1 MSEKEETLHQHSR
14 KELKAKS
21 AKKNYMYNVLYQVLL
36 LIVPLI
42 TTPYISRVL
51 GPEGVGQ
58 YSYAYSLIT
67 YFTLFAA
74 LGFGYYAQ
82 REIAANREDAYTR
95 SKLFW
100 EITLCRLLPTALC
113 LGVNFILC
121 FTRVYGDE
129 SVLMLVMTCSI
140 AAVAIDASFY
150 FQGMEDFG
158 KIVLRNVIVKILT
171 VAMIFVFVDSADD
184 VWLYALINL
193 GMTIVGNLTLWVGLP
208 GYLVHVKIKD
218 IHPLRH
224 LPGTLRLFIPTIVMS
239 IYGTLDKTLIGVIT
253 QSDLENSY
261 YEQADKIV
269 RVALTVVTCL
279 GTVMIPRNTSEF
291 RKGNIDKLRSNVYL
305 ASKFVCFLGTAL
317 AFGISAATFSFNG
330 WFFGEGYEPVNKI
343 MAMMSFLCLAIGMS
357 NVIGL
362 HYLIPTG
369 RDKIFTLS
377 VTAGAIIN
385 TVCNIPLIIFFGAFG
400 AAIATIIA
408 ECTVTGVQ
416 LFCVRKELKVSKI
429 LLGGI
434 KNIIA
439 GGAMFAAILPM
450 SLKFPSNVGYT
461 LLIVIAGAAIYFLA
475 LFILRDRFFIDN
487 TKAVF
492 GKIKEFLAGRKAAKS
507 VPASAVSSEIST
519 GKTELAVTE
528 FSAPIHSASSAD
540 VPAPQAIK
548 TRTSIR
554 SSGKYARPSYR
565 GNYSRQR
572 YMGNFSRRL

>member
-1 MSEKEETLHQHSR
+1 MSEIQVHSR

-21 AKKNYMYNVLYQVLL
+21 AKKNYVYNVLYQVLL

-58 YSYAYSLIT
+58 YSYTYSLIT
-67 YFTLFAA
+67 YFTLAAA

-82 REIAANREDAYTR
+82 REIASHRDDAYAR

-100 EITLCRLLPTALC
+100 ETILCRLLPTSIC
-113 LGVNFILC
+113 LVVNLTLC
-121 FTRVYGDE
+121 FTRVYGDD
-129 SVLMLVMTCSI
+129 STLMLVMTCSI
-140 AAVAIDASFY
+140 AAIAIDASFY

-158 KIVLRNVIVKILT
+158 KIVLRNTIVKIAT
-171 VAMIFVFVDSADD
+171 VAMIFIFVNSSDD

-193 GMTIVGNLTLWVGLP
+193 GMSIVGNATLWVGLP
-208 GYLVHVKIKD
+208 GYLVRVRVKD

-279 GTVMIPRNTSEF
+279 GTVMIPRNTAEF
-291 RKGNIDKLRSNVYL
+291 KKGNIEKLHSNIYL
-305 ASKFVCFLGTAL
+305 ASKFVWFLGTVL
-317 AFGISAATFSFNG
+317 AFGISAVTFNFNG
-330 WFFGEGYEPVNKI
+330 WFFGEGYEPVNRI
-343 MAMMSFLCLAIGMS
+343 MIMMSFLCLVIGMS

-362 HYLIPTG
+362 HYLVPIG
-369 RDKIFTLS
+369 RDKTFTLS
-377 VTAGAIIN
+377 ITAGAVINII
-385 TVCNIPLIIFFGAFG
+385 CNIPLIIFFGAFG
-400 AAIATIIA
+400 AAISTIIA
-408 ECTVTGVQ
+408 ECTVTGSQ
-416 LFCVRKELKVSKI
+416 LFFVRKELKVSKI
-429 LLGGI
+429 LFGGI

-439 GGAMFAAILPM
+439 GGAMFVAILPM
-450 SLKFPSNVGYT
+450 SLNLPSNVGYT

-475 LFILRDRFFIDN
+475 LFILRDKFFLDN

-492 GKIKEFLAGRKAAKS
+492 GKVKNILKKRKPS
-507 VPASAVSSEIST
+507 VPVALHDAV
-519 GKTELAVTE
+519 
-528 FSAPIHSASSAD
+528 PSASPVSAS
-540 VPAPQAIK
+540 VEASVAPPEPPRAVV
-548 TRTSIR
+548 RYMSACR
-554 SSGKYARPSYR
+554 DERGYSGKYSSVRYAGRYARR
-565 GNYSRQR
+565 R
-572 YMGNFSRRL
+572 YTGNFSRLHK

>member
-1 MSEKEETLHQHSR
+1 MSTLAENNVHSR

-21 AKKNYMYNVLYQVLL
+21 AKKNYVYNVLYQVLL

-129 SVLMLVMTCSI
+129 SALMLVMTCSI
-140 AAVAIDASFY
+140 AAIAIDASFY

-158 KIVLRNVIVKILT
+158 KIVLRNTIVKIAT
-171 VAMIFVFVDSADD
+171 VAMIFIFVNSSDD

-193 GMTIVGNLTLWVGLP
+193 GMSIVGNATLWVGLP
-208 GYLVHVKIKD
+208 GYLVRVRVKD

-224 LPGTLRLFIPTIVMS
+224 LPGTLKLFLPTIVIS
-239 IYGTLDKTLIGVIT
+239 IYTVLDKTLIGIIT
-253 QSDLENSY
+253 QSDAENGF
-261 YEQADKIV
+261 YEQADKVVKI
-269 RVALTVVTCL
+269 ALTVVTCL
-279 GTVMIPRNTSEF
+279 GTVMIPRNTAEF
-291 RKGNIDKLRSNVYL
+291 KRGNIDKLRSNIYF
-305 ASKFVCFLGTAL
+305 ASKIVWFLGTAL
-317 AFGISAATFSFNG
+317 VFGISAVTFNFNG
-330 WFFGEGYEPVNKI
+330 WFFGEGYEPVNRI
-343 MAMMSFLCLAIGMS
+343 MIMLSGLCLAIGMS
-357 NVIGL
+357 SVLGVQ
-362 HYLIPTG
+362 YLVPTG
-369 RDKIFTLS
+369 RDKTFTLT
-377 VTAGAIIN
+377 VTAGAIVN
-385 TVCNIPLIIFFGAFG
+385 TVLNIPLIIFFGAFG

-408 ECTVTGVQ
+408 ECSVTGVQ
-416 LFCVRKELKVSKI
+416 LFCVRKELSVSKI
-429 LLGGI
+429 LFGGI

-439 GGAMFAAILPM
+439 GAIMFAAIFPM
-450 SLKFPSNVGYT
+450 SLYLPSNIGFTV
-461 LLIVIAGAAIYFLA
+461 LIVLAGAAIYFLA
-475 LFILRDRFFIDN
+475 LFILRDKFFLDN

-492 GKIKEFLAGRKAAKS
+492 GKVKNILKKRNPAASVETELSGHSDVAVTRNDKA
-507 VPASAVSSEIST
+507 SEI
-519 GKTELAVTE
+519 TENNKHG
-528 FSAPIHSASSAD
+528 SI
-540 VPAPQAIK
+540 IK
-548 TRTSIR
+548 TYHKRGASY
-554 SSGKYARPSYR
+554 SGKYVTKRYKGR
-565 GNYSRQR
+565 YEMRNYCGKYTKQ
-572 YMGNFSRRL
+572 